1 MCRWTNRTAKESHM
15 ASPKSGLR
23 FAVGFCFAV
32 VIVVIAPSLTSADQ
46 PKHADQ
52 PQPGQSLVVS
62 DSNGMIIG
70 PATISESSNIMWV
83 QLNGT
88 VFSLAFDGTG
98 FTVSPAGTLPGLYTS
113 SDCSGTAL
121 VAVLPVNVV
130 ENSLKII
137 GTTGYFEPRTGGAL
151 TVVNSVGVPGN
162 CNVVGPTTQLVVP
175 YGTIDLTAFLAKFT
189 PPFSLALSGPREHA
203 DGQ

>member
-1 MCRWTNRTAKESHM
+1 M
-15 ASPKSGLR
+15 ASLKSSLR
-23 FAVGFCFAV
+23 FAVGFWIAV
-32 VIVVIAPSLTSADQ
+32 VIVIIAPSLTSADP
-46 PKHADQ
+46 PKHGDQ
-52 PQPGQSLVVS
+52 PQPGQSLVVR
-62 DSNGMIIG
+62 DSNGMTIG
-70 PATISESSNIMWV
+70 PATISESSNIVWV

-88 VFSLAFDGTG
+88 VYSLAFDGTG
-98 FTVSPAGTLPGLYTS
+98 FTISPAGTLPGLYTS

-175 YGTIDLTAFLAKFT
+175 YGTIDLTAFIAKFT

-203 DGQ
+203 DSQ